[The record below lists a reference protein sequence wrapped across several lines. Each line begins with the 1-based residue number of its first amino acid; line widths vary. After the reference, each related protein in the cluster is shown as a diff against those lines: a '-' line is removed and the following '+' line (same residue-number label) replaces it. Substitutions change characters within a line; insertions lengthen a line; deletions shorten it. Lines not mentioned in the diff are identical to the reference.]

1 MYVTMLC
8 MYVCRPKGLFHPFDF
23 HLINLCRDKTFLQKG
38 QEEAEILNLLVDLV
52 GVHTKLGVRKERRS
66 VIPESTNYSI

>member
-1 MYVTMLC
+1 MYVC
-8 MYVCRPKGLFHPFDF
+8 MYVGPRVCFILSISISLTYAGIKHFSKRG
-23 HLINLCRDKTFLQKG
+23 
-38 QEEAEILNLLVDLV
+38 EEVAEILNLLVDLV